1 MDDKLITHI
10 TGNVGQDPKDFE
22 TSKGDNT
29 KFSVAVTMRYGEDP
43 ITRWVNVTVW
53 DEDLRRQVHAEI
65 EKGSKVAI
73 EGKLRTDREYKGEKQ
88 YDLSATRVGIVKWF
102 VREKKEWKPAA
113 KQESSS
119 DESGMGW

>member
-1 MDDKLITHI
+1 MDENLITHI

-53 DEDLRRQVHAEI
+53 NEDLRRQVKAEVH
-65 EKGSKVAI
+65 KGTKIAI

-88 YDLSATRVGIVKWF
+88 YDLSATRIGLVKWF
-102 VREKKEWKPAA
+102 TREKRESAPA
-113 KQESSS
+113 QSSS
-119 DESGMGW
+119 SSSESLGW